1 MAHSRILE
9 VTLLSAEDLL
19 EVYKTM
25 KTYAI
30 VWVQPDR
37 KLATGIDQTG
47 GTHPAWNEKFSFR
60 VDDKFLSSEDDA
72 KIFVEIYEAAWV
84 KDALVGCVNANIN
97 DIFHLCSVTDSKI
110 NNNSTART
118 VTLQV
123 RRPSGRP
130 QGILN
135 MEVSLVDSTM
145 RSLPL
150 LEEPIPKPAE
160 NDHHEDDE
168 SQNDKLN
175 VNVNAKM
182 TRSQSDRT
190 ELKMEDNSMER
201 PVKGSTINDGFDA
214 SELDDKCNGSMV
226 NGGSVCSTDVGPSA
240 SVVAAAIAHGLYKPP
255 VGNENPTGGNRIP
268 EIDQREKRKGRD
280 KSFGIEISITCG
292 GNEAQGGINGN
303 GNNYKVYH
311 LSDADDD
318 YSQSIV

>member
-1 MAHSRILE
+1 MMAHSRILE

-47 GTHPAWNEKFSFR
+47 GTHPAWNDKFSF
-60 VDDKFLSSEDDA
+60 L
-72 KIFVEIYEAAWV
+72 
-84 KDALVGCVNANIN
+84 
-97 DIFHLCSVTDSKI
+97 
-110 NNNSTART
+110 
-118 VTLQV
+118 

-150 LEEPIPKPAE
+150 LEEPIPKPTE

-201 PVKGSTINDGFDA
+201 PVKGSTINGGFDA

-255 VGNENPTGGNRIP
+255 VNNQVQTKENLRIKEWTRKEREEEELEMKIERWEPKIPPAATVSRKSIRGKKGKGGSTKLFSCFSN
-268 EIDQREKRKGRD
+268 
-280 KSFGIEISITCG
+280 SFGIEISITCG

-303 GNNYKVYH
+303 GSNYKVYH